1 MTKNLVAL
9 SFLLV
14 SFTAFSQDKNEAF
27 IRKIYDEALANG
39 QSYEMLEYLTT
50 QIGHR
55 LSGSPQAAAA
65 VEWTRQQM
73 EQLGFDTVYLQP
85 VMVPHWVRGQKEI
98 VRLINSSTQG
108 SIELNSLALGNSV
121 GSGPEGVSAEVVEV
135 QNFDELDQLGK
146 AGVQGKIVFFNR
158 PMDPKLIHTFQAY
171 GGAVNQRGQG
181 ASKAAAYG
189 AVAVLVRSMASNN
202 DDIPHTGSLR
212 YDQNQPQIPAVAI
225 STNDANLLST
235 VLKKEGTARV
245 YLETH
250 CQMLPDILSYNVI
263 GEMRGAA
270 RKDEYIV
277 VGGHLDSWDVGQ
289 GAHDDGS
296 GCVQAIEAVRIL
308 NSLNYKPRHS
318 IRAVMFMNEE
328 NGLRGGREYAA
339 QASALGQKHIAAIE
353 SDAGAFTPR
362 GFTITG
368 SDKQTATLK
377 SWGKWLSPYGLND
390 LGSAGGGADIGPLR
404 DSGTVLFG
412 LRPDSQRYFNYHHT
426 NEDTFD
432 KVDKRELELGAAA
445 MSALIYLIDSE
456 GL

>member
-1 MTKNLVAL
+1 MTKYLFTL
-9 SFLLV
+9 LLFLLC
-14 SFTAFSQDKNEAF
+14 TAGFSQDKNEDM

-50 QIGHR
+50 RIGHR

-73 EQLGFDTVYLQP
+73 EQLGFDTVFLQP
-85 VMVPHWVRGQKEI
+85 VMVPHWVRGEKEV
-98 VRLINSSTQG
+98 VRLINSSTYG
-108 SIELNSLALGNSV
+108 SLELHSLALGNSV
-121 GSGPEGVSAEVVEV
+121 GSGPQGVSAEIVEV
-135 QNFDELDQLGK
+135 QNFDELDKLGK
-146 AGVQGKIVFFNR
+146 AGIQGKIVFFNR

-181 ASKAAAYG
+181 ASRAAAYG

-202 DDIPHTGSLR
+202 DDVPHTGSLR
-212 YDQNQPQIPAVAI
+212 YDPNQPQIPAVAI
-225 STNDANLLST
+225 STNDANLLSD
-235 VLKKEGTARV
+235 VLKKEGSARV

-250 CQMLPDILSYNVI
+250 CEMLPDILSCNVI
-263 GEMRGAA
+263 GEIRGTQN
-270 RKDEYIV
+270 KEEYIV

-308 NSLNYKPRHS
+308 KNLNYKPKHS

-339 QASALGQKHIAAIE
+339 QASTLGQPHIAAIE
-353 SDAGAFTPR
+353 SDAGGFTPR

-368 SDKQTATLK
+368 NEAQTAKLK
-377 SWGKWLSPYGLND
+377 SWGQWLAPYGLHD
-390 LGSAGGGADIGPLR
+390 LGSPGGGADIGPLR
-404 DSGTVLFG
+404 ESGTVLFG

-426 NEDTFD
+426 EEDTFD
-432 KVDKRELELGAAA
+432 KIDKRELELGAAA